1 MKTEIIT
8 EKINEN
14 LSVKGGNVIAS
25 TDKDVWKVAAFDRT
39 FGSPKHAVGFLKNF
53 DAKIGAF
60 ASTWNFHENNM
71 IVIGS
76 NEKDMAKAANSL
88 ITTQGGMV
96 VVSEE
101 KILSS
106 MPLQMAGIV
115 STDSF
120 ETVSE
125 NFANLNTVLA
135 DAGCFHKKP
144 HLIPLF
150 LPFLALPDIRILST
164 GLVDV
169 KNRSFIS
176 VVT

>member
-1 MKTEIIT
+1 
-8 EKINEN
+8 
-14 LSVKGGNVIAS
+14 
-25 TDKDVWKVAAFDRT
+25 
-39 FGSPKHAVGFLKNF
+39 
-53 DAKIGAF
+53 
-60 ASTWNFHENNM
+60 M

-88 ITTQGGMV
+88 VVTQGGMA
-96 VVSEE
+96 VVSDG

-120 ETVSE
+120 ETVLE

-135 DAGCFHKKP
+135 DAGCKFKKP

-169 KNRSFIS
+169 KNHSFLKI
-176 VVT
+176 VT

>member
-1 MKTEIIT
+1 
-8 EKINEN
+8 
-14 LSVKGGNVIAS
+14 
-25 TDKDVWKVAAFDRT
+25 
-39 FGSPKHAVGFLKNF
+39 
-53 DAKIGAF
+53 
-60 ASTWNFHENNM
+60 
-71 IVIGS
+71 
-76 NEKDMAKAANSL
+76 
-88 ITTQGGMV
+88 MV
-96 VVSEE
+96 VISDE

-120 ETVSE
+120 ETVLE

-135 DAGCFHKKP
+135 DAGCKFKKP

-169 KNRSFIS
+169 KNRSFLKI
-176 VVT
+176 VT